1 MLLYLCKTTTELTK
15 LSMKRISAGFLF
27 LFLMAVLS
35 PANLYSQNKSTT
47 SGEQQ
52 YPASFLISK
61 AELQGLQALKVH
73 TVIDNKGNRFL
84 DGSIVVANTRNGDM
98 QYIKIKS
105 AFFRKGYLNI
115 QVNGKDSTQV
125 FVTSDDK
132 SVFYKGRV
140 EKENW
145 VLIKCSED
153 EIVSE

>member
-1 MLLYLCKTTTELTK
+1 MKKITT
-15 LSMKRISAGFLF
+15 GFLF
-27 LFLMAVLS
+27 LILLAVLS
-35 PANLYSQNKSTT
+35 PAGLYSQKSNSTT
-47 SGEQQ
+47 EQQ
-52 YPASFLISK
+52 YPGSFLISK
-61 AELQGLQALKVH
+61 ADLQKLQALKVH
-73 TVIDNKGNRFL
+73 SVIDNKANKFL
-84 DGSIVVANTRNGDM
+84 DGSIVVASTRNGDM

-105 AFFRKGYLNI
+105 AYFRKGYINI

-145 VLIKCSED
+145 VMIKCDED